1 VNVVRNR
8 IVIVIGLLL
17 IGAGAVALSYGG
29 IPYRSRDVVIDV
41 GPLNATAE
49 SNRTWPIPAAVS
61 GLAIA
66 GGIVLIVFGVRR
78 T

>member
-1 VNVVRNR
+1 MRNR
-8 IVIVIGLLL
+8 LVIVIGLLL

-29 IPYRSRDVVIDV
+29 IPYRSQDVVIDM
-41 GPLNATAE
+41 GSLSATAE

-66 GGIVLIVFGVRR
+66 GGIVLIVLGARR